1 MSARA
6 LKLKP
11 IARRLMCMN
20 TRLPWLAF
28 VACLPLTAIADD
40 LRVAQLE
47 QEVRR
52 LERSVQ
58 ALSRRLDELQRPNF
72 ATERPAAPVAA
83 APQVEDGWID
93 AGKWKRVKPGMSELE
108 VIALLGPPTSM
119 REEDGGHL
127 LLYALELSSSGFL
140 GGSVTLR
147 NRAVV
152 RVQTPVLR

>member
-1 MSARA
+1 MTSPRY
-6 LKLKP
+6 
-11 IARRLMCMN
+11 
-20 TRLPWLAF
+20 WLAL
-28 VACLPLTAIADD
+28 VACLPFGAIADD

-52 LERSVQ
+52 LERQVQ
-58 ALSRRLDELQRPNF
+58 ALSRRLDEVQRPSF
-72 ATERPAAPVAA
+72 APERPASPAGPTPPASDA
-83 APQVEDGWID
+83 WID
-93 AGKWKRVKPGMSELE
+93 AGKWRRVKAGMSELE

-119 REEDGGHL
+119 REEDGGRV
-127 LLYALELSSSGFL
+127 LLYALEVSGSGFL